1 MNGGDAFICDCAAR
15 FKGRQCELC
24 KFMWFLSTHT
34 HKHTHRVGSVKIGC
48 VFARAANELNESVGI
63 PGYQIRIF
71 IKRFL

>member
-1 MNGGDAFICDCAAR
+1 MKKEEQFLYSVLFVFCS
-15 FKGRQCELC
+15 
-24 KFMWFLSTHT
+24 LSTHT